1 MYTLDNNFFIAVFD
15 INLALTNWTRFCVC
29 FCETSHFHHGNLT
42 VESQSLLRRADSFA
56 KGIKR
61 NFPMLHKW
69 RFMYLRATAKISN
82 FQPDLHNL
90 NLFHSLIFT
99 PLACE
104 RTLECLKTLFQPLC
118 FARLVLILQ
127 CFDKIEI

>member
-1 MYTLDNNFFIAVFD
+1 
-15 INLALTNWTRFCVC
+15 
-29 FCETSHFHHGNLT
+29 
-42 VESQSLLRRADSFA
+42 
-56 KGIKR
+56 
-61 NFPMLHKW
+61 MLHKW

-104 RTLECLKTLFQPLC
+104 RTLECLKILFQPLC
-118 FARLVLILQ
+118 FARLVR
-127 CFDKIEI
+127 FSYHTKIIFSEVYVSVFVYLHLWE

>member
-1 MYTLDNNFFIAVFD
+1 
-15 INLALTNWTRFCVC
+15 
-29 FCETSHFHHGNLT
+29 
-42 VESQSLLRRADSFA
+42 
-56 KGIKR
+56 
-61 NFPMLHKW
+61 MLHKW
-69 RFMYLRATAKISN
+69 RFMYLRATAKVCN

-90 NLFHSLIFT
+90 NLFHYLIFS